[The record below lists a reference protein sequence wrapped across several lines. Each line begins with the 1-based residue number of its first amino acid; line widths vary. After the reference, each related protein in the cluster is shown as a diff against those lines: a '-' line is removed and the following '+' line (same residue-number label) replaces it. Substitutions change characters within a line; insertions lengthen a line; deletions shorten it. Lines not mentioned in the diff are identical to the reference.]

1 VVTSLGNF
9 QVSASRLP
17 PSHATAHHL
26 SRSAHTTAPSSP
38 LTAPPV
44 LDTPHLTARHVA
56 DLRSSNNRTKREAAL
71 RYRQPC
77 PDTGNSTTSVATQGT
92 SGPPCQVRIAQQLLS
107 TLSGS
112 LLTFSSLLC
121 MLRMRLRSAP
131 CCCAVAPKRAANHH
145 AIALQR
151 SSHTI

>member
-9 QVSASRLP
+9 QVSASRPP

-26 SRSAHTTAPSSP
+26 LRSAHTTAPLRRSP

-44 LDTPHLTARHVA
+44 LDTPHLTACHVA
-56 DLRSSNNRTKREAAL
+56 DLRSSNNRTEREAAL

-77 PDTGNSTTSVATQGT
+77 PDTGNSTTSVATQGM

-121 MLRMRLRSAP
+121 MLRMRPPLRPLLLLLLLRSAP
-131 CCCAVAPKRAANHH
+131 
-145 AIALQR
+145 L
-151 SSHTI
+151 TIMP